1 MLIEMISFALIF
13 QIFVLLTPLS
23 SVPVMLDAYGQR
35 MNVKKIVIN
44 AIILAY
50 IIAIAIALVGP
61 SLFNLFGITLDSFR
75 IAGGII
81 LLLLGI
87 DKTRSKKKEK
97 GGIKKIDAIVSIMAT
112 PLLTGPAT
120 MSFITIKTYELG
132 LLSLFL
138 NITGAFILLSIVFA
152 IFLLML
158 PRINEKIVSILAKIL
173 GLFLI
178 AVAIEMIAKGIHGL
192 FPAVGLP
199 I

>member
-1 MLIEMISFALIF
+1 MISFALIF

>member
-1 MLIEMISFALIF
+1 MLIEMISFSLIF